1 MGFGFPFSGK
11 LQRLEHP
18 ENVHKPEIRRQN
30 MAKSDSFFIRAK
42 IDNNGA
48 LFNEIEIDLG
58 SFVNLGISKSTLL
71 RIHNIQAQYLDV
83 SAPEDPIFDDTGSPG
98 AIVRWQ
104 LTTQTQA
111 TLVEAADKSFV
122 SGGTYHQVS
131 TPGNLVQPPVETADM
146 NLHEWTNGYLVGVDS
161 MFLAADSSVTW
172 SSGPIRI
179 SVVLECT
186 LENATQANS
195 VALALSQQ

>member
-1 MGFGFPFSGK
+1 
-11 LQRLEHP
+11 
-18 ENVHKPEIRRQN
+18 
-30 MAKSDSFFIRAK
+30 MAKSDSFFIRAQ
-42 IDNNGA
+42 IVNNGA
-48 LFNEIEIDLG
+48 LYAQTEIDLG

-71 RIHNIQAQYLDV
+71 RIHNIQAQYLDD
-83 SAPEDPIFDDTGSPG
+83 SAPEDPIYDDTGSPG

-111 TLVEAADKSFV
+111 TLVGADDKAFV
-122 SGGTYHQVS
+122 SGGTYHQASSASSSS
-131 TPGNLVQPPVETADM
+131 TPGLLIQPPVETADM

-172 SSGPIRI
+172 SSGPIQI
-179 SVVLECT
+179 NIVLECT